1 MKKREESM
9 VNYPNKKK
17 THSIS
22 LTIDGKHNTA
32 HRGMNLEEDL
42 NLTNQYYL
50 AKDIAVIHK
59 KPTPI
64 QIVRVDYPERASA
77 KIVEAYFRTPST
89 TDYNGIYKGKYVDFE
104 AKETKTKN
112 FPFSNISIHQIN
124 HLESI
129 QKHGGIAFLI
139 IAFTSL
145 NEVYFL
151 DASYMIEAYKKG
163 NRKSMKY
170 ETIKTYGHLI
180 EQGYMPRLHY
190 LKIIDKYY

>member
-1 MKKREESM
+1 M
-9 VNYPNKKK
+9 VNYPNKKEF
-17 THSIS
+17 HIS
-22 LTIDGKHNTA
+22 SQTIDGKHNTA

-50 AKDIAVIHK
+50 SKDIAVIHK

-64 QIVRVDYPERASA
+64 QIVKVSYPERSAA

-89 TDYNGIYKGKYVDFE
+89 TDYNGIYKGRYIDFE
-104 AKETKTKN
+104 AKETKTKS
-112 FPFSNISIHQIN
+112 FPFTNISMHQIN

-129 QKHGGIAFLI
+129 KKHGGIAFLI
-139 IAFTSL
+139 IAFTSM
-145 NEVYFL
+145 NEVYLL

-170 ETIKTYGHLI
+170 DTIKSYGHLI
-180 EQGYMPRLHY
+180 KQGYLPRLHY
-190 LKIIDKYY
+190 LEIVDKYYIRGV